1 MRRDLPKDHAAFQI
15 ALKGCPGLEVPA
27 RHSGHLVDFVATCT
41 EIAPR
46 KRCDA
51 EALRCPALHTV
62 CRAVGRRARLCV
74 APSLLITSFAQRV
87 RDNLSSFHRW
97 LIALH
102 LPLKLCAGPTHF
114 SRTPRRVSTFRGALL
129 LLREGGGDGEQSV
142 NTWSPLFICE
152 CTKLPNVTPND
163 KSLNAHMLFEMS

>member
-1 MRRDLPKDHAAFQI
+1 MSCPTYCLPRRRPPRTAVCCALI
-15 ALKGCPGLEVPA
+15 AHNLFC
-27 RHSGHLVDFVATCT
+27 STC
-41 EIAPR
+41 
-46 KRCDA
+46 
-51 EALRCPALHTV
+51 
-62 CRAVGRRARLCV
+62 
-74 APSLLITSFAQRV
+74 

-97 LIALH
+97 LTALH

-152 CTKLPNVTPND
+152 CTKLPND
-163 KSLNAHMLFEMS
+163 KSLNAHMLFELSR